1 MVKIVTETYI
11 KNERGFHYKVGDDV
25 AFKCSGIPYI
35 GIIKSISDTSFT
47 CKAVLKNQLKT
58 DDTEF
63 DIKDITDITYTS
75 VD

>member
-11 KNERGFHYKVGDDV
+11 QNERGFHYKVGDDI
-25 AFKCSGIPYI
+25 AFKYNGVPYI
-35 GIIKSISDTSFT
+35 GIIKSIADTSFV

-63 DIKDITDITYTS
+63 NIEDVTDLTYTS
-75 VD
+75 WD